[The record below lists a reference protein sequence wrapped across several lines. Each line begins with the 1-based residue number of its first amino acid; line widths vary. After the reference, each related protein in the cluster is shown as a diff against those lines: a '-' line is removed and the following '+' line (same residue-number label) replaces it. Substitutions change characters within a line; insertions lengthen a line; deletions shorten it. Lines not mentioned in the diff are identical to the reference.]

1 MVTLAS
7 ILCTLLTEEGNW
19 PDALRARLLS
29 WRAAAADGGLSL
41 VGRWEWVER
50 EIVVGFALKEIDE
63 VENENMKYDF

>member
-7 ILCTLLTEEGNW
+7 IFCTLLTEEGNW

-29 WRAAAADGGLSL
+29 WRAAADGGSS
-41 VGRWEWVER
+41 VGGRWEWVER
-50 EIVVGFALKEIDE
+50 EVDVGFALKEVDE